1 MHLTASERATL
12 NFYQWERLGRGY
24 DLFSEPIGIEPPY
37 IPFVHRSY
45 NNHPPIDDGRIP
57 TLFDLG
63 KKFLLGKKKEPQ
75 YEEGFP
81 TIEPNPART
90 EVVRVGFAVYLPK
103 DTEISSVVS
112 GEFLN
117 MLSFTSDP
125 VSFELLGTKE
135 AITIQLICSKEDS
148 GRVESHLN
156 AYFPTAI
163 IRELE
168 SSWFPFDTDKFVAI
182 ADFGLND
189 EFMRP
194 LNTVTNFNV
203 DPLTSVI
210 ATMNSLQDGDMVLFQ
225 TIFKGV
231 TAPWA
236 RDVQKS
242 VSDGRGGSFFADAP
256 EMTTLAKDKVSS
268 PLFAVVMRVA
278 TQSNSEE
285 RSQYLATEMI
295 RSITS
300 ASTGQYNKLIPLSN
314 EGYNYHNHLYNV
326 LVRQSNRFGMILNT
340 AELSTFVHYP
350 NRTVVSEK
358 LGLQGGKTK
367 AMPSDNIAKQY
378 AIGVNIHNGIE
389 STVTLDD
396 EQRLRHTHLI
406 GATGVG
412 KSTLITNMVLED
424 IRHGNGVAVF
434 DPHGDLCDAI
444 AERVPEERLQDVV
457 LIDPSDI
464 EFPIGFNLLSAVT
477 DSEAIVLGSDLVSS
491 FRRSSTSWGDNINAV
506 LSNAINTFLESS
518 EGGTLIELKRFLLEE
533 KFRNEFLTKVD
544 DPSIHY
550 YWEHE
555 YPMVRKGIAPLL
567 TRIDTFLRPK
577 IVRYMLAQKSGVD
590 FRECIEQKKIV
601 LIKLSQGLIG
611 EENSYLLGSLFLSK
625 FNQVAQSRQNLSKE
639 QRHPYYL
646 YLDEF
651 QNFITPSITSILS
664 GARKYGLG
672 LILAHQDLTQ
682 IDDAKTLNSVISNP
696 HVRVCFRLGDVDAR
710 KLESGF
716 SSFEETDLQSLG
728 IGQAVMRVGSS
739 TNDFNVLTHQ
749 LPKIDPRLAEATKG
763 SIIQNTRRNYAK
775 PQAEIQK
782 ILDELLPKPKQKKKQ
797 LAVKEED
804 RTIANIPVIHQ
815 EIIPEPETPDI
826 QKEHSQSPSPTNT
839 LEDKKEAFLEEIAMR
854 EAVTKHRS
862 LQNHIR
868 AMAQQR
874 GYVVKMEEPTPDGGR
889 VDLALTKDQERIA
902 VEISVTNSLE
912 YELHNIVKCIEAG
925 YPKVYMVS
933 ENKTHL
939 SNIKKLAKE
948 SLPKEAFRM
957 VGFLSPNELMASFD
971 DKPKKA
977 DRTKRILGYRVK
989 SRHKNPNPNEVGE
1002 KGDTLKNI
1010 ILKPTKKKKP

>member
-1 MHLTASERATL
+1 MMQLTASERATL
-12 NFYQWERLGRGY
+12 HFYRWERLGRGY
-24 DLFSEPIGIEPPY
+24 ILAQEPIGIEPPY
-37 IPFVHRSY
+37 VPFNHRGFAQ
-45 NNHPPIDDGRIP
+45 HPPIDDGRVP
-57 TLFDLG
+57 TLLELG
-63 KKFLLGKKKEPQ
+63 KKLLSGKKEAPKQ
-75 YEEGFP
+75 EEDDNFDLVS
-81 TIEPNPART
+81 NPART
-90 EVVRVGFAVYLPK
+90 DVVHMGFAICFPK
-103 DTEISSVVS
+103 GTEILSTITT
-112 GEFLN
+112 EFVG
-117 MLSFTSDP
+117 MLSFTNDP

-135 AITIQLICSKEDS
+135 AITVQLICSKEDS
-148 GRVESHLN
+148 ERVESHLN

-168 SSWFPFDTDKFVAI
+168 SSWLPFDTDEFVAI

-194 LNTVTNFNV
+194 INTVPNFNV
-203 DPLTSVI
+203 DPLTSVV
-210 ATMNSLQDGDMVLFQ
+210 ATMNSLQDEDMVLFQ
-225 TIFKGV
+225 TIFRGV

-300 ASTGQYNKLIPLSN
+300 VSTGQYNKLIPLSN

-340 AELSTFVHYP
+340 GELSTFVHYP

-358 LGLQGGKTK
+358 LGLQGGKTRGLPAEGINQK
-367 AMPSDNIAKQY
+367 YVLGMN
-378 AIGVNIHNGIE
+378 VHNGLE
-389 STVTLDD
+389 TPVTLND

-444 AERVPEERLQDVV
+444 AERIPEERLRDVV
-457 LIDPSDI
+457 LIDPSDT
-464 EFPIGFNLLSAVT
+464 EFPIGFNLLSAN
-477 DSEAIVLGSDLVSS
+477 SEAEAIVLGSDLVSS

-590 FRECIEQKKIV
+590 FSECIEQKKIV

-625 FNQVAQSRQNLSKE
+625 FNQVAQSRQNLPKE
-639 QRHPYYL
+639 ERHPYYL

-696 HVRVCFRLGDVDAR
+696 YVRICFRLGDVDAR

-739 TNDFNVLTHQ
+739 TNDFNILTHS
-749 LPKIDPRLAEATKG
+749 LPEIDPHIAEVTRD
-763 SIIQNTRRNYAK
+763 SIVQNTRRDYAK
-775 PQAEIQK
+775 PQAEIQE
-782 ILDELLPKPKQKKKQ
+782 ILDGLLPRTKQKKEEPREKRVADIPVNYEEVRNTANVPKETLQKDGKSKITDKEKEKHRERAETSRIIREHTYLQSIIKKLGQERGFLTTVEKELVRGGRIDVLLEKEGLKIACEVAVTNTPDNELANIQKCLGAGCDLVVSVSKDVKHLAKIKELAEKQ
-797 LAVKEED
+797 LAK
-804 RTIANIPVIHQ
+804 Q
-815 EIIPEPETPDI
+815 ELQKVFFLHPE
-826 QKEHSQSPSPTNT
+826 N
-839 LEDKKEAFLEEIAMR
+839 LGGFLD
-854 EAVTKHRS
+854 S
-862 LQNHIR
+862 LDQP
-868 AMAQQR
+868 
-874 GYVVKMEEPTPDGGR
+874 EEPKTEVVQGFR
-889 VDLALTKDQERIA
+889 VTTEYGEGDSHSRKNLKERIA
-902 VEISVTNSLE
+902 
-912 YELHNIVKCIEAG
+912 
-925 YPKVYMVS
+925 
-933 ENKTHL
+933 HL
-939 SNIKKLAKE
+939 I
-948 SLPKEAFRM
+948 FR
-957 VGFLSPNELMASFD
+957 
-971 DKPKKA
+971 
-977 DRTKRILGYRVK
+977 
-989 SRHKNPNPNEVGE
+989 
-1002 KGDTLKNI
+1002 
-1010 ILKPTKKKKP
+1010 KKKG